1 LLLQEIEEL
10 GCPVPLAAFADDEAG
25 GDVERGKRVTSR
37 TANLFDKESR
47 GHQGIH
53 LARGWTLEKRTHS
66 VFSSGWFLVFVLF
79 WAALVAYLD
88 RGIVAVLIPDLRQSL
103 GISEVQV

>member
-1 LLLQEIEEL
+1 
-10 GCPVPLAAFADDEAG
+10 
-25 GDVERGKRVTSR
+25 
-37 TANLFDKESR
+37 
-47 GHQGIH
+47 
-53 LARGWTLEKRTHS
+53 LEKRTYS

-103 GISEVQV
+103 GISEVQVSMIQGISFSLFFALAGLPIGWLADHYNRRNLLIVGLAA